1 MICVLK
7 FIGLNLDFGQAGLV
21 CRQGGL
27 AFRQGSLDFR
37 QEGSPDSSMSKK
49 VKVVQRKAISE
60 KKVFKW
66 SDTLT
71 SK

>member
-37 QEGSPDSSMSKK
+37 QEVSPDSSRSKT
-49 VKVVQRKAISE
+49 VKVVQGKAISE
-60 KKVFKW
+60 KKKFL
-66 SDTLT
+66 SGQTL
-71 SK
+71 